1 MKTALAAVAAV
12 VGCLLLSACASNTA
26 PEAMT
31 VPAPATT
38 APNPGLAGALKVGT
52 VTGGQDTNPMWTSQV
67 DNASFR
73 QALTESLRN
82 AGYLAAAPE
91 AAPYTLDAALVS
103 LDQPFFGFEFD
114 VTSSATYT
122 LRGKGAERSWPVTAV
137 GTGYMSDSVAAVARL
152 KFANERSIQANI
164 ARLLDELRGF

>member
-1 MKTALAAVAAV
+1 MRTTLAALAAV
-12 VGCLLLSACASNTA
+12 VGCLLLSACASNTS
-26 PEAMT
+26 PQAMT
-31 VPAPATT
+31 VAAPGPAA
-38 APNPGLAGALKVGT
+38 ANPKLAGAVTVGT
-52 VTGGQDTNPMWTSQV
+52 VSGGQDTNPMWTSQV
-67 DNASFR
+67 DDASFR

-82 AGYLAAAPE
+82 AGYLAAAPA
-91 AAPYTLDAALVS
+91 AAPYTLDAALVR

-114 VTSSATYT
+114 VTSSVTYT
-122 LRGKGAERSWPVTAV
+122 LRGEGAGRSWPVTAV